1 MKYSR
6 ELPKWFLPVL
16 NGLVIEVFLLICLG
30 GSVRL
35 MNAGLACPDWPLCF
49 GDFIPDYHPQVYLE
63 FIHRAMAGIV
73 SITTG
78 VLIVFMFRAR
88 NVPLSVKRTALFAI
102 VLLLTQIVFGGLTV
116 LLALRANV
124 VAAHLT
130 MGVGFFLLLLW
141 IYLTLKRR
149 AEAGLLGPAYAHL
162 AVGDALAPAPVKSVT
177 GSGVS
182 SAGESDFGTRAVP
195 LAQVVP
201 SKIKRWCIF
210 LFCAVY
216 GQLILGG
223 LVASNYASLAC
234 IDFPK
239 CQGEW
244 IPTLSGVVGLH
255 VIHRFGAYTV
265 LALILANFFSVR
277 RSSEANARM
286 KKLAGLMLMF
296 VLMQVCIG
304 IANVLLLAPPLI
316 AVAHLG
322 VGTATLSVAL
332 RQLHAAYFG

>member
-1 MKYSR
+1 MKFSR
-6 ELPKWFLPVL
+6 DLPKWFLPVL

-78 VLIVFMFRAR
+78 ILIVFMFRASD
-88 NVPLSVKRTALFAI
+88 VPLKVKRTALFAV

-130 MGVGFFLLLLW
+130 MGIGFFLLLLW

-149 AEAGLLGPAYAHL
+149 AETQAI
-162 AVGDALAPAPVKSVT
+162 
-177 GSGVS
+177 
-182 SAGESDFGTRAVP
+182 P
-195 LAQVVP
+195 LALVVP
-201 SKIKRWCIF
+201 AKIKRWCIF

-216 GQLILGG
+216 AQIILGG
-223 LVASNYASLAC
+223 LVASNYAALVC

-265 LALILANFFSVR
+265 LALILANFFAVK
-277 RSSEANARM
+277 RSGETNARM

-296 VLMQVCIG
+296 VSLQVCIG
-304 IANVLLLAPPLI
+304 IANVLLLAPPLV

-322 VGTATLSVAL
+322 VGTATLSVAM
-332 RQLHAAYFG
+332 RQMHAAYFG

>member
-1 MKYSR
+1 MKFSR
-6 ELPKWFLPVL
+6 DLPKWFLPVL

-78 VLIVFMFRAR
+78 VLIVFLFRAR
-88 NVPLSVKRTALFAI
+88 NVPLSLKRTALLAI

-149 AEAGLLGPAYAHL
+149 AEAGLLGPAYSHL
-162 AVGDALAPAPVKSVT
+162 ANEASAT
-177 GSGVS
+177 SGAS
-182 SAGESDFGTRAVP
+182 FASAGSDFGA
-195 LAQVVP
+195 LAIPVALVVP
-201 SKIKRWCIF
+201 GKIKRWCIF

-265 LALILANFFSVR
+265 LALILANFFAVR
-277 RSSEANARM
+277 RSSETNARM

-304 IANVLLLAPPLI
+304 IANVLLLAPPLV

-332 RQLHAAYFG
+332 RQVHAAWFG

>member
-1 MKYSR
+1 MKISR

-63 FIHRAMAGIV
+63 FIHRAMAGLV

-78 VLIVFMFRAR
+78 ILIVFLFAAR
-88 NVPLSVKRTALFAI
+88 NVPVGVKRIGLFA
-102 VLLLTQIVFGGLTV
+102 VLLLLTQIVFGGLTV
-116 LLALRANV
+116 LLALHSNV

-130 MGVGFFLLLLW
+130 MGIGFFLLLLW
-141 IYLTLKRR
+141 IYLTLKRQ
-149 AEAGLLGPAYAHL
+149 AEAGQLGQAYAHL
-162 AVGDALAPAPVKSVT
+162 AKGEGAAAPSKAIT
-177 GSGVS
+177 
-182 SAGESDFGTRAVP
+182 VP
-195 LAQVVP
+195 A
-201 SKIKRWCIF
+201 KIKRWCIF

-216 GQLILGG
+216 VQIILGG
-223 LVASNYASLAC
+223 LVASHYASLVC

-244 IPTLSGVVGLH
+244 FPTFSGIIGLH
-255 VIHRFGAYTV
+255 VIHRLGAYTV
-265 LALILANFFSVR
+265 LALILANRFAGK
-277 RSSEANARM
+277 RSTETNGRM

-296 VLMQVCIG
+296 VLIQVCVG
-304 IANVLLLAPPLI
+304 IANVLLLTPPLV

-322 VGTATLSVAL
+322 VGTATLSIAM

>member
-1 MKYSR
+1 MKNSR
-6 ELPKWFLPVL
+6 DLPKWFLPVL

-78 VLIVFMFRAR
+78 VLVVFLFLAR
-88 NVPLSVKRTALFAI
+88 NVPLSVKRTALFAV

-130 MGVGFFLLLLW
+130 MGIGFFLLLLW

-149 AEAGLLGPAYAHL
+149 AEAGLLGPAYAPGPGL
-162 AVGDALAPAPVKSVT
+162 GAQAI
-177 GSGVS
+177 
-182 SAGESDFGTRAVP
+182 P
-195 LAQVVP
+195 LAFVVP
-201 SKIKRWCIF
+201 RKIKRWCVF

-216 GQLILGG
+216 VQIVLGG
-223 LVASNYASLAC
+223 LVASNYAALAC

-255 VIHRFGAYTV
+255 VIHRLGAYTV
-265 LALILANFFSVR
+265 LALILANFFAVK

-296 VLMQVCIG
+296 VSLQVCIG
-304 IANVLLLAPPLI
+304 IANVLLLAPAVI
-316 AVAHLG
+316 AVSHLA
-322 VGTATLSVAL
+322 VGTATLSVAM
-332 RQLHAAYFG
+332 RQMHAAYFG